1 MEISS
6 VIFYTFIRQAGAGE
20 KNATIAPLVGIE
32 PLHFSQLFLVRSK
45 KCIKIPLKVSV
56 NKTLQ
61 HQFTS
66 RPTSSSIQQ
75 FYFIFV

>member
-6 VIFYTFIRQAGAGE
+6 VIFYTFIRQAGAGD
-20 KNATIAPLVGIE
+20 ATIAPLVGIE

-61 HQFTS
+61 HQFT
-66 RPTSSSIQQ
+66 
-75 FYFIFV
+75 